1 MDNTKHSDQFYSCA
15 RIFAVLLAGFFLIPA
30 ARAQPAGQRAVDN
43 RFLLIFDASADM
55 KKRVPMV
62 QKALDNLFLT
72 SLGKQ
77 LQPGDSVGV
86 WTFDQDLRTGQFP
99 LQDWFPEDA
108 ATIAAD
114 INSFIGKQHYSKT
127 TRFDAL
133 QPLLNRVA
141 QDSDRLTV
149 LIFCDGETA
158 MSGTPFDSGINQ
170 IFQQRQALQKT
181 ARQPF
186 IIVLRAQL
194 GQYVGC
200 TVDFPPVPVNFPA
213 FPPLPPPPAPTNQ
226 PPPAPP
232 PKRVA
237 IQSIIMIGTNSETKP
252 PPAPPAPKL
261 EVTNSP
267 LPAAP
272 TNPVVETNVVLV
284 PEKISTVQ
292 TNAPAPPPENSGS
305 GSGGTLAV
313 GAAFLVAAGGLTVFM
328 LRRSRKNSHASLIT
342 RSMKKK

>member
-1 MDNTKHSDQFYSCA
+1 M
-15 RIFAVLLAGFFLIPA
+15 
-30 ARAQPAGQRAVDN
+30 QPVEN
-43 RFLLIFDASADM
+43 RFLLIFGTSADM

-62 QKALDNLFLT
+62 QKALDNLFVT
-72 SLGKQ
+72 SLGAQ
-77 LQPGDSVGV
+77 LQSGDSIGV

-99 LQDWFPEDA
+99 LQYWVPEDG

-114 INSFIGKQHYSKT
+114 IDSFVGKQHYSKT
-127 TRFDAL
+127 NRFGAL
-133 QPLLNRVA
+133 QPLLNQLA
-141 QDSDRLTV
+141 QNSDRLTV
-149 LIFCDGETA
+149 LIFCDGETK
-158 MSGTPFDSGINQ
+158 MGGTPFDTGINR
-170 IFQQRQALQKT
+170 IFQEHQAAQKK
-181 ARQPF
+181 AKQPF

-200 TVDFPPVPVNFPA
+200 TIDFPPEPVNFPS
-213 FPPLPPPPAPTNQ
+213 FPPLPPPPAPPVPTNQ
-226 PPPAPP
+226 PPPP
-232 PKRVA
+232 PKRVVM
-237 IQSIIMIGTNSETKP
+237 QSIIMIGTNSETKP

-272 TNPVVETNVVLV
+272 INPVVETNAVSA
-284 PEKISTVQ
+284 PGKISTAQ
-292 TNAPAPPPENSGS
+292 MNAPAPPVENSDS
-305 GSGGTLAV
+305 GSGGPLGV